1 MVVQWWLSNRCG
13 NTLVRCD
20 AVQYDVDCRVIA
32 TRKAASRRQQRLEK
46 EGLLSGRLQPW
57 RFIKHCGTEE
67 SNGEQKMNNTDK
79 VKNHRTGF
87 TLVELLVVIAIIGIL
102 ASMLLPAINSA
113 RESARSAQCGSNT
126 RNLGLAAQA
135 YSSQN
140 REMLPAISGNTG
152 GAGGS
157 GLVELMPYL
166 EMANM
171 YDAIKGGG
179 NVNTKTPI
187 FTCPSAVDQETAG
200 RSHYVQC
207 VGTSYQYALAD
218 GDDGY
223 DADYSAGTGTDDGN
237 GNMMGA
243 DGPGAFRQTRT
254 SRASMARDGESNTL
268 FYSEKSDTG
277 SVNGTLGAVVF
288 HTQVQPNNASSGGS
302 IDPVE
307 THAHS
312 NHPGGVQ
319 AAFGDAHVEFYNNN
333 VDANLWKALSTS
345 NGGESW
351 GLAGSQ

>member
-1 MVVQWWLSNRCG
+1 MKKNCIVNKQL
-13 NTLVRCD
+13 
-20 AVQYDVDCRVIA
+20 
-32 TRKAASRRQQRLEK
+32 RKQ
-46 EGLLSGRLQPW
+46 
-57 RFIKHCGTEE
+57 
-67 SNGEQKMNNTDK
+67 
-79 VKNHRTGF
+79 RTGF

-140 REMLPAISGNTG
+140 REMLPAISGNQ
-152 GAGGS
+152 GGS

-171 YDAIKGGG
+171 YDQVANGGT
-179 NVNTKTPI
+179 VNKKVPI
-187 FTCPSAVDQETAG
+187 FMCPSAVDQETAG
-200 RSHYVQC
+200 LTHYVQC
-207 VGTSYQYALAD
+207 VGTNYEYAND
-218 GDDGY
+218 PGNFTG
-223 DADYSAGTGTDDGN
+223 GTGTDDGN

-254 SRASMARDGESNTL
+254 SRASMARDGESNTI
-268 FYSEKSDTG
+268 FYSEKSDQG
-277 SVNGTLGAVVF
+277 SVNGTLGAIVF
-288 HTQVQPNNASSGGS
+288 HTSAKPNNATNGQ
-302 IDPVE
+302 IVPTE

-319 AAFGDAHVEFYNNN
+319 AAFGDAHVEFYSNN
-333 VDANLWKALSTS
+333 VDLNLWKALSTS
-345 NGGESW
+345 NGGEAW

>member
-1 MVVQWWLSNRCG
+1 MVVEWWLSGGSVVVEQPLRKALWYG
-13 NTLVRCD
+13 VMR
-20 AVQYDVDCRVIA
+20 VQYDVDCRVIA

-171 YDAIKGGG
+171 YDSISKGG
-179 NVNTKTPI
+179 
-187 FTCPSAVDQETAG
+187 AVT
-200 RSHYVQC
+200 
-207 VGTSYQYALAD
+207 
-218 GDDGY
+218 
-223 DADYSAGTGTDDGN
+223 
-237 GNMMGA
+237 
-243 DGPGAFRQTRT
+243 
-254 SRASMARDGESNTL
+254 
-268 FYSEKSDTG
+268 
-277 SVNGTLGAVVF
+277 
-288 HTQVQPNNASSGGS
+288 
-302 IDPVE
+302 
-307 THAHS
+307 
-312 NHPGGVQ
+312 
-319 AAFGDAHVEFYNNN
+319 
-333 VDANLWKALSTS
+333 
-345 NGGESW
+345 
-351 GLAGSQ
+351 

>member
-1 MVVQWWLSNRCG
+1 MKKNCIVKEQLKK
-13 NTLVRCD
+13 
-20 AVQYDVDCRVIA
+20 QF
-32 TRKAASRRQQRLEK
+32 RKQ
-46 EGLLSGRLQPW
+46 
-57 RFIKHCGTEE
+57 
-67 SNGEQKMNNTDK
+67 
-79 VKNHRTGF
+79 RTGF

-140 REMLPAISGNTG
+140 REMLPAISGNQ
-152 GAGGS
+152 GGS

-171 YDAIKGGG
+171 YDLVSNGGT
-179 NVNTKTPI
+179 VNKKVPI
-187 FTCPSAVDQETAG
+187 FMCPSAVDQETAG
-200 RSHYVQC
+200 LTHYVQC
-207 VGTSYQYALAD
+207 VGTNYQYALAD
-218 GDDGY
+218 GDEGFDG
-223 DADYSAGTGTDDGN
+223 DFQAGAGTDDGN

-254 SRASMARDGESNTL
+254 SRASMARDGESNTI
-268 FYSEKSDTG
+268 FYSEKSDQG

-288 HTQVQPNNASSGGS
+288 HTQAKPNNATNGQ
-302 IDPVE
+302 IVPTE

-312 NHPGGVQ
+312 NHPGGVN
-319 AAFGDAHVEFYNNN
+319 AAFGDDHVEFYSNS
-333 VDANLWKALSTS
+333 VDLNLWKALSTS